1 MTNGNDDLETVKTIL
16 VAVARRA
23 EATDE
28 RLDQLIESQGRTQK
42 QLDQLSV
49 NVDALG
55 VKVDSLREDVDIAF
69 QTIGLMAENGDRD
82 RAELREEAA
91 QDRAEFRERTE
102 QNRAEFQAEVLRIWE
117 YLRGQRNGNGD
128 GPQR

>member
-16 VAVARRA
+16 LAVARRA

-69 QTIGLMAENGDRD
+69 QTISLMAENGDRD
-82 RAELREEAA
+82 RAELRERAD
-91 QDRAEFRERTE
+91 QDRAG
-102 QNRAEFQAEVLRIWE
+102 FQAEVLRIWE
-117 YLRGQRNGNGD
+117 YLMGRNGNGD

>member
-117 YLRGQRNGNGD
+117 YLMGQQRNGNQ
-128 GPQR
+128 PQS